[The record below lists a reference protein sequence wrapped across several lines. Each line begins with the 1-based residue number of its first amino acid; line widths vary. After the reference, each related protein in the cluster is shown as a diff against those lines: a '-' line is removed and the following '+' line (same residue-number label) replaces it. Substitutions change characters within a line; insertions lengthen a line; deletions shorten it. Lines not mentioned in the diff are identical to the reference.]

1 MSTRFFGE
9 YASPAAVTTSFS
21 LARAMGSAARF
32 RENFIAVRGTML
44 GMAIHDTRSFGYDP
58 RSWRA
63 LTDLRLEGGWFDPRR
78 DADGKGE
85 AWSRAAADLT
95 ISRGLGDRLSAAV
108 TLGAG
113 IADKAPIQRQFFLGG
128 SQTVRGQLP
137 GTQVGETFWLG
148 RLEVGGAVRGARPV
162 LFGDVGWAGPRSL
175 WSRPGRPMSGAGVGL
190 SILDGLIRADL
201 ARGIY
206 PRERMRFDMYFE
218 ARF

>member
-1 MSTRFFGE
+1 MSR
-9 YASPAAVTTSFS
+9 S
-21 LARAMGSAARF
+21 LFAG
-32 RENFIAVRGTML
+32 
-44 GMAIHDTRSFGYDP
+44 
-58 RSWRA
+58 
-63 LTDLRLEGGWFDPRR
+63 
-78 DADGKGE
+78 
-85 AWSRAAADLT
+85 
-95 ISRGLGDRLSAAV
+95 GLGRVLDV
-108 TLGAG
+108 IGA
-113 IADKAPIQRQFFLGG
+113 
-128 SQTVRGQLP
+128 LP
-137 GTQVGETFWLG
+137 SRRAGTQVGETFWLG